1 MSGVSFNRLTEQ
13 LILGDIA
20 AFMHF
25 KCPILIFTRQH
36 MQASCYF
43 VRRLGFNYGP
53 WNNATH
59 HIKGVVNCL
68 SPVAET
74 VLLKHADERHMK

>member
-1 MSGVSFNRLTEQ
+1 MSGVSFNRLTGQ

-25 KCPILIFTRQH
+25 KCPILIFTRQL

-43 VRRLGFNYGP
+43 ARRAPSLTMIFDVP
-53 WNNATH
+53 QNNATR
-59 HIKGVVNCL
+59 HIKGVVNCF
-68 SPVAET
+68 SPDAVNA
-74 VLLKHADERHMK
+74 LLKQCI